1 MVESVSIWT
10 HYRTVKLLVEAGMT
24 ASCHGVAY
32 IQLVEGRAFI
42 NDTFYH
48 CEVHSSRKHYALRS
62 AIVESVS

>member
-1 MVESVSIWT
+1 MVERVSIWT

-32 IQLVEGRAFI
+32 IQLVEGGAFI

-48 CEVHSSRKHYALRS
+48 CTLVGSIMPKEMP
-62 AIVESVS
+62 

>member
-1 MVESVSIWT
+1 MVERVSIWT
-10 HYRTVKLLVEAGMT
+10 HYRAVKLLVEAGMT

-48 CEVHSSRKHYALRS
+48 YTLVGSIMHKEMP
-62 AIVESVS
+62 